1 MAGLIRRGK
10 KFYAL
15 YYVAKEQK
23 RVCLHTESLQVAK
36 EKKRQLESAM
46 VRGDDNPLPTKT
58 PTENVVAA
66 YIDYMRSTKL
76 ERNVQRDL
84 SYLRDAFGPICP
96 ALVLK
101 NPKIRKS
108 PTKTRRPPVSKIEV
122 RYFEQ
127 IATVDISQYIS
138 AQVRAKG
145 LAPKTANR
153 YREILTRLFN
163 WSMEQFGIRLPNDK
177 NPAAKVERYTERA
190 QRIRFLTLE
199 QIVEQLDA
207 LKDYPQLQTQVA
219 LFIFAG
225 VRREEALWLT
235 HKDIDLKA
243 GRYGMIRVQA
253 KTVNGEYW
261 ESKTKVNRAIPIS
274 SRLRAYLDSYAPA
287 KVDGGWF
294 FPSPMGK
301 RWDVDNFSQLLRRV
315 NKQTA
320 LPWGCL
326 DFRHTF
332 GSQLAMKGESLYKIS
347 NLMGN
352 SPEICRRHYA
362 ALIPE
367 ALADCVEF

>member
-23 RVCLHTESLQVAK
+23 RVCLHTE
-36 EKKRQLESAM
+36 
-46 VRGDDNPLPTKT
+46 
-58 PTENVVAA
+58 
-66 YIDYMRSTKL
+66 
-76 ERNVQRDL
+76 
-84 SYLRDAFGPICP
+84 
-96 ALVLK
+96 
-101 NPKIRKS
+101 
-108 PTKTRRPPVSKIEV
+108 SKIEV

-199 QIVEQLDA
+199 QIDEQLDA
-207 LKDYPQLQTQVA
+207 LKEYPQRQSLVA

-235 HKDIDLKA
+235 QKDIDLKA
-243 GRYGMIRVQA
+243 GRFGMIRVQA

-274 SRLRAYLDSYAPA
+274 SRLRAYLDNYTPE

-294 FPSPMGK
+294 FPSPKGK